1 MKRIKLIG
9 AVVLCTALCAIQSFA
24 ASNSVSWLPT
34 VTHHTA
40 SATTVNNQACVTTR
54 STFTFSSS
62 QAIATN
68 GSGGVLTFD
77 HKIGGTVKGGEVTS
91 SNGYD
96 VDTTLQVTSLPGPYF
111 DFDDDSE
118 PKDGYYDEFEIAV
131 TGQVVANKQYNM
143 YSRFFNNNEWYQSN
157 VDLWGS
163 RSFEFPVGD
172 RYNTIPGTSN
182 PMGTSICY
190 DNRFANSSQSVFSLE
205 SASEPLNI
213 GMDSLPEQQVILY
226 EKEATINTL
235 AEKEA
240 NQKSEYV
247 STLKDTA
254 EDFECTVTFA
264 QPMTL
269 SQMNA
274 VLDTSGATLLNYQA
288 VFRDNSEDLWYAQ
301 TSMLDEESVIDGVES
316 CINDAGKEL
325 RSYEGIVSMNVMIN
339 SATNTYESLSQ
350 NPLVLIADISEAL
363 WLADH
368 PEATDVDIIVPNYS
382 NLVVE

>member
-1 MKRIKLIG
+1 MKRIKKIG
-9 AVVLCTALCAIQSFA
+9 AVVLCTALCAMQSFG
-24 ASNSVSWLPT
+24 ASNSAPWLPT
-34 VTHHTA
+34 VTYHGG

-54 STFTFSSS
+54 STFKFSSS
-62 QAIATN
+62 QAIAAN
-68 GSGGVLTFD
+68 DSAGVLTFD
-77 HKIGGTVKGGEVTS
+77 HKIGGSVGGGVTS
-91 SNGYD
+91 SDGYD
-96 VDTTLQVTSLPGPYF
+96 ADTTLQVTSLPGPYF
-111 DFDDDSE
+111 DVDDDNG
-118 PKDGYYDEFEIAV
+118 DGFYEEFEIAV
-131 TGQVVANKQYNM
+131 TGQVVANKEYNM
-143 YSRFFNNNEWYQSN
+143 YSRFFNNNGWYQSN

-172 RYNTIPGTSN
+172 RYNTIPGTAN
-182 PMGTSICY
+182 RIGISICY

-205 SASEPLNI
+205 STLEPLNI

-235 AEKEA
+235 AAKEA

-247 STLKDTA
+247 STLKNTA
-254 EDFECTVTFA
+254 ENFECTVTFA

-274 VLDTSGATLLNYQA
+274 VLDSSGATLLNYQA

-301 TSMLDEESVIDGVES
+301 TSMLDEELVVDGVES

-339 SATNTYESLSQ
+339 SATSTYESLSQ
-350 NPLVLIADISEAL
+350 NPLVLLADISEAL
-363 WLADH
+363 WIADH